1 MTAPTADKF
10 VFVDDYLPALLAQA
24 SLIISTEF
32 HQVVLKKGLSITEWR
47 VLSTLSGAGVV
58 SVGHLARIA
67 TSKQPTVTRVVDKM
81 VGAGYICRVPHS
93 GDRRVTL
100 VEITEKG
107 QVLISG
113 LIQEAKHHES
123 EVIRRLQPLDIDM
136 LKDTLRS
143 LIAETRS
150 ED

>member
-1 MTAPTADKF
+1 MCVLSES
-10 VFVDDYLPALLAQA
+10 VFVDNYLPALLAQA
-24 SLIISTEF
+24 SQIISTEF
-32 HQVVLKKGLSITEWR
+32 HQVVLENGLSITEWR

-81 VGAGYICRVPHS
+81 VQAGFVHRVAHN

-100 VEITEKG
+100 VEITPKG
-107 QVLISG
+107 RTLISG
-113 LIQEAKHHES
+113 LIVEAKKHED
-123 EVIRRLQPLDIDM
+123 EVVRRLQPLDVQA
-136 LKDTLRS
+136 LKTTLRR
-143 LIAETRS
+143 LIAESST

>member
-1 MTAPTADKF
+1 MCVLTES
-10 VFVDDYLPALLAQA
+10 VFVDNYLPALLAQA
-24 SLIISTEF
+24 SQIISTEF
-32 HQVVLKKGLSITEWR
+32 HQVVQQNGLSVTEWR

-81 VGAGYICRVPHS
+81 VQAGYVHRVAHD

-100 VEITEKG
+100 VEITPIG
-107 QVLISG
+107 RTLISG
-113 LIQEAKHHES
+113 LIIEAKKHED
-123 EVIRRLQPLDIDM
+123 EVVRRLQPLDVNA
-136 LKDTLRS
+136 LKTTLRR
-143 LIAETRS
+143 LIAESST

>member
-1 MTAPTADKF
+1 MCVLTESI
-10 VFVDDYLPALLAQA
+10 FVDNYLPALLAQA
-24 SLIISTEF
+24 SQIISTEF
-32 HQVVLKKGLSITEWR
+32 HQVVQQNGLSITEWR

-81 VGAGYICRVPHS
+81 VQAGYVHRVAHN

-100 VEITEKG
+100 VEITPIG
-107 QVLISG
+107 GTLISE
-113 LIQEAKHHES
+113 LIIEAKKHED
-123 EVIRRLQPLDIDM
+123 EVVKRLQPLDVQA
-136 LKDTLRS
+136 LKSTLRR
-143 LIAETRS
+143 LIAESST